1 MKKQELKTELAS
13 LDYQMF
19 EAEKKLC
26 FAQTKNEIKQCNN
39 AISLI
44 KRQIKEVL
52 FQLEFCS

>member
-1 MKKQELKTELAS
+1 MKKQELKAKLTY

-26 FAQTKNEIKQCNN
+26 FAQTKDEIKQCNS

-44 KRQIKEVL
+44 KKQIKEVL
-52 FQLEFCS
+52 FQLEFCL